1 MVLRRRMGR
10 VPGGTLQPDARRHAE
25 HPRGRRRCKALVQD
39 GAGTGPVGPL
49 SPPVEGVTVRRRC
62 RGRARRSP
70 TRSLLQRQ
78 WDRALALPEVARP
91 PGLLFGW
98 WGRGGGCTETP
109 PLLPLKTFLASPW
122 ARRARR
128 GRATVVARQKHG
140 RRGGE
145 HAEGRQQGQKS
156 PSLPT
161 ARRRRVRGRRVRNS
175 SQTEGRGRGEGRGPV
190 GPRPEGKTGAGRWA
204 RR

>member
-1 MVLRRRMGR
+1 MALRRRMGR

-49 SPPVEGVTVRRRC
+49 SPPVEGATVRKRR

-98 WGRGGGCTETP
+98 RGRRGGCTETP

-128 GRATVVARQKHG
+128 GRATVVARQKQG

-145 HAEGRQQGQKS
+145 GAEGRQPARKR

-161 ARRRRVRGRRVRNS
+161 ARRRRVRGRRGRSS
-175 SQTEGRGRGEGRGPV
+175 SQPGGTERGEGRGPV
-190 GPRPEGKTGAGRWA
+190 GPRPVDQTGAGRWA
-204 RR
+204 PR